1 MEFFSYYIFWCIIT
15 GWGFRSSMSIDKRVN
30 FTFMRAATLYQ
41 PWFKCR
47 HLPRKSNCLGPG
59 KLINWHFFHCHFAQ
73 SLSSCCFSRPWEQL
87 QHSPLEHVEKCTANV
102 HLRVCNLSWRCI
114 HWNNSLHLHRKEGIS
129 YKIVL
134 QKHLKLRPYVYNFI
148 FANSL

>member
-1 MEFFSYYIFWCIIT
+1 MEVFSYYIFWCVIT
-15 GWGFRSSMSIDKRVN
+15 GWEFGSSMSIDKRVN

-73 SLSSCCFSRPWEQL
+73 SPWVPVAFPVLGNSSSIPLWSMWRSALLMCTYESVTFPGDASIGITAYIFTGKKALAIKLCFKS
-87 QHSPLEHVEKCTANV
+87 T
-102 HLRVCNLSWRCI
+102 
-114 HWNNSLHLHRKEGIS
+114 
-129 YKIVL
+129 
-134 QKHLKLRPYVYNFI
+134 
-148 FANSL
+148 

>member
-102 HLRVCNLSWRCI
+102 HAYESVTFPGDASI
-114 HWNNSLHLHRKEGIS
+114 GITA
-129 YKIVL
+129 YIFTGKKALAI
-134 QKHLKLRPYVYNFI
+134 KLCFK
-148 FANSL
+148 ST